1 MPQIEPVRVELEPGK
16 RLLLLDM
23 DETMIHAATTID
35 IEINQVYGPDAQP
48 DFYTSFQDQDNM
60 IQIGVFKRP
69 YLEELLERALPFF

>member
-1 MPQIEPVRVELEPGK
+1 MPKTEPVKIELKPGK

-35 IEINQVYGPDAQP
+35 IEINQVYGQDARP
-48 DFYTSFQDQDNM
+48 DFYTSFQDQDSV